1 MRKRIVKRINKKV
14 DSLLLEWLKTLVSE
28 EEAKNITPSKLTTL
42 LPKDRYF
49 VAKRTYYLSFYT
61 QRWAKQNIKKLLK
74 KGKILDAI
82 TLEDLK
88 WLMTKRK
95 NTLSSIS

>member
-28 EEAKNITPSKLTTL
+28 EEAKNITPSKLKTL

-49 VAKRTYYLSFYT
+49 ASKRTYYLSFYT

-74 KGKILDAI
+74 RGKILDAI

-95 NTLSSIS
+95 HRL